1 MEKKIITNEEHKKL
15 NQILKDL
22 EPSDKA
28 NKLRSILDDVYFRER
43 PDNLKV
49 FTKSPYY
56 PIEKKV

>member
-1 MEKKIITNEEHKKL
+1 MKMKKVITNKEHEKL

-22 EPSDKA
+22 E
-28 NKLRSILDDVYFRER
+28 FRER